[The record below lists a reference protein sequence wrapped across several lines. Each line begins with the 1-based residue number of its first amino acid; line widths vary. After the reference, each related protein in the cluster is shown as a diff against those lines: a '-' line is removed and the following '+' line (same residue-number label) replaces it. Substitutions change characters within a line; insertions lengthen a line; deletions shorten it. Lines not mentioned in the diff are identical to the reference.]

1 MRYEAQGA
9 EALVEVLAYEGFR
22 LFRDRLVNI
31 ESRQALDQLIYN
43 QLRNHLKYGQTI
55 GDVFFLSKVSTVKPI
70 FPGYTT
76 LGRLEKKDLESAIKG
91 TIKSYER
98 EFKGM
103 FTVILFF

>member
-9 EALVEVLAYEGFR
+9 EPLVEVLTYEAFR

-31 ESRQALDQLIYN
+31 ESRQALDQLVYG

-55 GDVFFLSKVSTVKPI
+55 GNISFLSKISTIPPI

-76 LGRLEKKDLESAIKG
+76 LGRLEKEDLEQTIKD

-98 EFKGM
+98 EFKGK
-103 FTVILFF
+103 V